1 MKNLL
6 DVVLNKHD
14 KFDRQII
21 ALVKSKEL
29 KLGLVFILIFFL
41 TGCDSA

>member
-1 MKNLL
+1 MKDIL
-6 DVVLNKHD
+6 DAVLNKHD

-29 KLGLVFILIFFL
+29 KLGIVFIIIFFL
-41 TGCDSA
+41 FGCDSA